1 MINHF
6 FHSFPQISV
15 IGRNVM
21 RHTTRRNMNYKYN
34 SISNSHFFFF
44 DLRDIVEL
52 LLSYEASCNSADDKG
67 SSPLH
72 LASWAGHA
80 PIVEVLLTRGPSISN
95 VNLTVNELL
104 DLQGNLTFLVWL
116 LCFLTQFFLISLIL
130 KNSRVVVFCL
140 SNLFIYS
147 PELAVPCY
155 FLDNMKKCYYIYVK
169 SRQYFVQQLI

>member
-1 MINHF
+1 MSLLRHF
-6 FHSFPQISV
+6 RDIFETFSPYRLHQSLIP
-15 IGRNVM
+15 NVLPAC
-21 RHTTRRNMNYKYN
+21 RLYSMNYKYN
-34 SISNSHFFFF
+34 SVWVTHTSSLT
-44 DLRDIVEL
+44 LRDIVEL

-116 LCFLTQFFLISLIL
+116 LSVFLTQFFLISLIL
-130 KNSRVVVFCL
+130 KNSRVVVMLVQSVYLQPRAGSALLL
-140 SNLFIYS
+140 S
-147 PELAVPCY
+147 
-155 FLDNMKKCYYIYVK
+155 
-169 SRQYFVQQLI
+169 R

>member
-1 MINHF
+1 M
-6 FHSFPQISV
+6 
-15 IGRNVM
+15 
-21 RHTTRRNMNYKYN
+21 
-34 SISNSHFFFF
+34 
-44 DLRDIVEL
+44 EL

-140 SNLFIYS
+140 SNLFTYS

-155 FLDNMKKCYYIYVK
+155 FLDNMEKMLLHLCQIETIFCSATHLEGLTAVTCSIHCPVCILGTTLSFFKN
-169 SRQYFVQQLI
+169 FNL